1 MTSHTSSFL
10 FIEPSFHLPR
20 PRANQ
25 PTLKHVL
32 SVLAYQ
38 EVGRRIEELTRCIYE
53 IDPYYVMPA
62 DEDPAATLAM
72 LVCSADSAR
81 ANRRPRSP
89 ERRSRA
95 PPAPATLAP
104 PATPAWLP
112 GGTTYAEIVK
122 GHGSRSASPNER
134 PMQRLLCERD
144 IKERSPSADARPD
157 SKDQSE
163 VISAVQPRSPTDYL
177 VEPSESKG
185 FSEIV
190 CEVSESFCDPFVGD
204 SNVYYETE
212 TSEMH
217 DYYSGQPL
225 KHEESENIPI
235 LQVSPQTETS
245 PTRSVKESRSHEL
258 SYAEILALGLHKQV
272 KTQSITSL
280 PKPQVAEVEMVKE
293 IVVEVEKCPPVSYE
307 PKVQTKSSLKIKTDR
322 PQRPSQR
329 SRSREIPR
337 QRRAPEKRPTKAHDI
352 QIVKKKKLTKK
363 VIEVQDFDD
372 NTESVE
378 IEQPC
383 IQILPTKI
391 TEEIVY
397 KKAEEQTENIV
408 EVYEKETDKNI
419 QEKTMTEENIF
430 EAEQKKPKKK
440 HKSKKP
446 KNTEDEIEKA
456 LKEIEE
462 SDKHKKKKVKDS
474 RDKSKDGSESC
485 DISHMTRE
493 SKVELKDNE
502 PVKSKKKKTKKST
515 IETENV
521 DTLTKIEVVP
531 INEVK
536 HVNLQEQDLIKDEKL
551 GEKYYKEY
559 ENVSEKQKNSDI
571 IRKKK
576 DELSENIIEEN
587 LLLETPT
594 AENIS
599 KEHFSIEKENIQ
611 NVETGAIKQKKKKK
625 GKKSDSASEQNIS
638 EYNEYVEIK
647 NTLQRT
653 KESIEV
659 EEKICEDNKTWDDN
673 FAKSVDDEK
682 LSQDNTIVSDHLSE
696 TKRKTKCKK
705 LNIKDKQPLENYAEE
720 AKESEMLTLEEQSS
734 KDNRPH
740 KKKSKSKKVKSYVD
754 DEIDRALKEIEQ
766 IDKLKNNSKDKV
778 SKSKELKHESNI
790 VQQQIKTTTDSP
802 VSSNDITVELQT
814 DFEPIIKDIPDTV
827 KSSIITMDWNTLMAE
842 EDKFSEPTLEPI
854 SIPEQ
859 ESDIKKTCTE
869 YIASEVTILQE
880 ASNILKNTNKESQQK
895 SLAVEVSPNILEE
908 INENIPTELKEPVAV
923 NIDSTTTSTSEQNNN
938 DKFFSTDACKRSSVS
953 IVEEI
958 TLYKPIELE
967 ETRKIYLITHE
978 EKKLPP
984 IRTVKVFNSKS
995 NSLEEPSLEENV
1007 DEKTIDGTKAQENEA
1022 FELKSS
1028 EIVEEVIESTSKS
1041 KEDESYILLSEKLIE
1056 KEISISESM
1065 ESTKDVKDKCND
1077 KIEENILGSEPQNQ
1091 SDVDTVTE
1099 SIKYTDAVLNKSEQ
1113 INDLN
1118 LVIHADDSENIHSVP
1133 SQGYDEEQDDILE
1146 QVIFGSVQ
1154 ERKKPV
1160 ENIRFSPYLELNAEV
1175 KPYAVDLDYQL
1186 LDINY
1191 YQLLLKE
1198 KENCA
1203 KPEERQS
1210 LNLKINETKEINYI
1224 QPEEYKL
1231 EITQKQT
1238 SVLSKENKDNG
1249 ENKLSDCTHIPSIQN
1264 SIPNFNYQEL
1274 QDSEQKYALLLTS
1287 TSSTKSDDD
1296 KSISVGILPENNVQ
1310 SSEQQENTKLVN
1322 MLILEQPRHVYH
1334 DIADGEIK
1342 LAIIKSKEIP
1352 KKDLIERSE
1361 IFVVGKQEDSRT
1373 SESVEEI
1380 VTAKFKDDIIL
1391 SKTGEDDN
1399 NTKSLCAESIFELPS
1414 QNYQSIADAECIFAL
1429 KKESHQ
1435 KIVQQADIEVPTRE
1449 VLKPVIHETL
1459 KYNYQEITDAEKT
1472 FGIISSREQSPETL
1486 TLPESDNIVEKVII
1500 DKKQLAYKQPLIQD
1514 PQEITNKNNKL
1525 EEITTE
1531 SCQVTPDLN
1540 IIEQRDNKV
1549 QIQEYLSFETPR
1561 HSYQDLADA
1570 ERLFAINKTELLQ
1583 SGSTS
1588 IITNVIVD
1596 TAVLVYHEVRDAENL
1611 LATRLSQA
1619 ESDVISEIESPQFK
1633 ENTCEIQQ
1641 PRLIDV
1647 PVDTLSV
1654 EDGNTKLDS
1663 EIKSIC
1669 DKSEDVPKPK
1679 SSFKEE
1685 SSSLQ
1690 SVLNNKEDCKA
1701 DANDLLLKFVEEK
1714 KVLLQPMTERARSE
1728 DTIHE
1733 KQDENVPEKT
1743 IIDFTVDFIS
1753 KESKNEEFK
1762 DKDTIDYEIISENEN
1777 LYQTSIDEAIKNQMI
1792 LEKIEKISN
1801 IKIEDITES
1810 LVPIVFGSGPS
1821 DEEILQMKETTIPE
1835 DTLTSLDTELVVKD
1849 SDDDEFVVVDIIGDN
1864 QDTCSFGSDKD
1875 TNYEKEKIVKTSS
1888 SELVEDAIKLIDET
1902 IEDVT
1907 PVTNTLDNIMQ
1918 KNDSTNDF
1926 TDESKTIPDKIANL
1940 ESNIEI
1946 ETDYEIIPEVCS
1958 LQSEE
1963 ELLEF
1968 SPNKI
1973 KHSDELDSISA
1984 TFIESEKIST
1994 LSISATSNIRPVDTP
2009 SPPNDIKSTDSN
2021 LSHDIKTTSDEFTKP
2036 NTNVTDA
2043 AITSVRSEKSPIHSL
2058 HDLLP
2063 EIDSI
2068 PEFKPSFSNTVLYS
2082 NLSAD
2087 APEFTPSYM
2096 YQSVEAPVSKIKSPS
2111 TLGDT
2116 KDSIKTEED
2125 SNTKTSLPLDSENVI
2140 GPSSTTYSA
2149 VLPSSPKEQKESQ
2162 LIEKEVLQS
2171 SSKDVNQVSLEE
2183 HREIEV
2189 RSKRSKKKKKEQDKK
2204 VASKIPSSNAEK
2216 DQAPK
2221 LVEMTTILEPV
2232 NVWAKAAEDGKSYAE
2247 VVAEGLV
2254 VEHKEMEI
2262 DHPSV
2267 EKPIEFPKETSESR
2281 INELCPETTKDS
2293 EENVSSW
2300 AKIVAS
2306 NRPSPE
2312 RIQKTETIHTE
2323 ATQIQ
2328 SYKAPVILVDESD
2341 NDVHRS
2347 DVQIDA
2353 EGFIKVDRNRR
2364 SRSRSRERRSTSVSK
2379 THQQSLFVRDKSENR
2394 FDALTSTLKPEDES
2408 IQSSLSDDAKQ
2419 VIVKSR
2425 KSRSSKSKEKE
2436 VKLPSHTILSTSDE
2450 ERLPVKKDKKK
2461 RLSKSK
2467 EKTITSVEKAV
2478 EPKLEHPKEKE
2489 NVEISSALPESA
2501 EEQKKSKKKKKD
2513 KKPETKADTAE
2524 STDTAS
2530 IVEISSSEKDS
2541 TDHIDELQSSI
2552 KTAISTPESL
2562 QTPIKD
2568 RLYSEAQFWKFTPSE
2583 LGEISSLSESL
2594 IIEIKDGKYEEAKFV
2609 QSEDPVAN
2617 ISINDDKSFEDKT
2630 GKVDKSVKA
2639 TENVI
2644 QRNVFKI
2651 ETQTSVLDEK
2661 FSDEQSLESK
2671 IADIQREIEEMLLP
2685 ENDNSAMSDE
2695 IPIELTETNEL
2706 NEDLHDEMLDNMSP
2720 LLASP
2725 EPDEFLIQSKSLSID
2740 GGSDLHNVE
2749 HTGVSMIDSVLG
2761 DSETVKTTSE
2771 KIRNNN
2777 TQQNEFVESS
2787 LNIEEKE
2794 VILPGTRV
2802 PQDTKT
2808 DKLEIETRDTIT
2820 KTTPETSP
2828 TNIVSNIITN
2838 NLSNLKSD
2846 EFWCDKFAID
2856 DAEKLLI
2863 IKNTK
2868 QKTELENVVSESQY
2882 VKLESNLKNDNSFWL
2897 EKHIYH
2903 DAECQYFISLANKNK
2918 TSMTVPTEILAED
2931 QNDKDRDPDGSSGHS
2946 SESDEKESRQSSL
2959 PYDSNYISMDLPGG
2973 ICSWKDNSSYLSV
2986 ETPTD
2991 SLLGTINEDT
3001 SQVDIDTSEDTLTAP
3016 SLEPVTLPAPTQEEP
3031 AELRIRKAAKVT
3043 ELQSYCKTLHF
3054 LIYVWHD
3061 ILTKFLISLITK
3073 LCIVYCRLPNLPVV
3087 L

>member
-10 FIEPSFHLPR
+10 FIEPSFHRPR

-62 DEDPAATLAM
+62 DDDPAATLAM

-95 PPAPATLAP
+95 PPAPPAPATLAP
-104 PATPAWLP
+104 PAAPAWLP

-157 SKDQSE
+157 SRDQSE

-177 VEPSESKG
+177 IEPSESKG

-190 CEVSESFCDPFVGD
+190 CEVSESFSDPFVGD
-204 SNVYYETE
+204 ANLYYETE

-235 LQVSPQTETS
+235 LQVSPQTERS

-280 PKPQVAEVEMVKE
+280 PKPQVAQVEMVKE

-307 PKVQTKSSLKIKTDR
+307 PKVETKSSLKIKTDR

-352 QIVKKKKLTKK
+352 QMVKKKKLTKK

-378 IEQPC
+378 IEQPY
-383 IQILPTKI
+383 IQILPTKL

-397 KKAEEQTENIV
+397 KKAEEQPEKIV
-408 EVYEKETDKNI
+408 EVHEKETDKNNK
-419 QEKTMTEENIF
+419 EKTVTEENIF
-430 EAEQKKPKKK
+430 EVEQKKPKKK

-485 DISHMTRE
+485 DISSHMIIE

-515 IETENV
+515 IETENI
-521 DTLTKIEVVP
+521 DTLTKSEAVP

-536 HVNLQEQDLIKDEKL
+536 DANLQEQDLIKDEKL

-559 ENVSEKQKNSDI
+559 ENVSEKQKHSDI
-571 IRKKK
+571 IRIDK
-576 DELSENIIEEN
+576 DELSENIIEKN
-587 LLLETPT
+587 LHIETSSS
-594 AENIS
+594 ESIS
-599 KEHFSIEKENIQ
+599 QEHFLIEKENIQ
-611 NVETGAIKQKKKKK
+611 NVETGVIKQKKKKK
-625 GKKSDSASEQNIS
+625 GKKSDSASDQIIT
-638 EYNEYVEIK
+638 EYNDSVEIK
-647 NTLQRT
+647 NILQDT

-682 LSQDNTIVSDHLSE
+682 LSQDNTIVSEHLSE
-696 TKRKTKCKK
+696 TKRKSKSKK
-705 LNIKDKQPLENYAEE
+705 SNDKDKQSPENYTGE
-720 AKESEMLTLEEQSS
+720 AKESEILTLEEQSS

-740 KKKSKSKKVKSYVD
+740 KKKSKSKKVKSNVD

-778 SKSKELKHESNI
+778 FKSKESKHDSNI
-790 VQQQIKTTTDSP
+790 LQQQIKNTTDSP
-802 VSSNDITVELQT
+802 VSSDDIAVELQT
-814 DFEPIIKDIPDTV
+814 DFEPISKDIPDTA

-842 EDKFSEPTLEPI
+842 EDKFTEPAFEPI

-859 ESDIKKTCTE
+859 ESDIEKTSTE

-880 ASNILKNTNKESQQK
+880 ASNILKNTKNESQQK
-895 SLAVEVSPNILEE
+895 SLELSPNILEE
-908 INENIPTELKEPVAV
+908 INENISTEVKEPVAV
-923 NIDSTTTSTSEQNNN
+923 HVDTTSTSTSEQNNN
-938 DKFFSTDACKRSSVS
+938 DKFFPTDACKRSSVS
-953 IVEEI
+953 FVEEI

-995 NSLEEPSLEENV
+995 NSLEEPSLEVNV
-1007 DEKTIDGTKAQENEA
+1007 DEKTFDETKAQENEA

-1028 EIVEEVIESTSKS
+1028 EIVGEVIESISKS
-1041 KEDESYILLSEKLIE
+1041 KQDESCVLLSENLIE
-1056 KEISISESM
+1056 KEISFSESM

-1077 KIEENILGSEPQNQ
+1077 KIEENILGSEPQSQ
-1091 SDVDTVTE
+1091 SDVDTVSE
-1099 SIKYTDAVLNKSEQ
+1099 SIKYTDGVLNKSEQ

-1118 LVIHADDSENIHSVP
+1118 LVLHADDSENIHSVP
-1133 SQGYDEEQDDILE
+1133 SQGYDEEQDDIIE

-1191 YQLLLKE
+1191 HQLLLKE

-1203 KPEERQS
+1203 KPRETQS
-1210 LNLKINETKEINYI
+1210 LNLTINETKEINDI

-1231 EITQKQT
+1231 KIAQKQP
-1238 SVLSKENKDNG
+1238 SLLSNENKDNG
-1249 ENKLSDCTHIPSIQN
+1249 ENKLSDCIHIPSIQN

-1274 QDSEQKYALLLTS
+1274 QDSEQKYALLLTA
-1287 TSSTKSDDD
+1287 TSSTKSDD
-1296 KSISVGILPENNVQ
+1296 E
-1310 SSEQQENTKLVN
+1310 SSDQQENTKLVN

-1334 DIADGEIK
+1334 DIVDGEIK
-1342 LAIIKSKEIP
+1342 LAIIKSKKIF
-1352 KKDLIERSE
+1352 KKDSIERSE

-1373 SESVEEI
+1373 SESVKEI
-1380 VTAKFKDDIIL
+1380 VTAKFKDDVIL
-1391 SKTGEDDN
+1391 SKTGEDEN
-1399 NTKSLCAESIFELPS
+1399 NEKSLCVEPIFEIPS

-1435 KIVQQADIEVPTRE
+1435 KIVQEAEIEVPTQE
-1449 VLKPVIHETL
+1449 VLKPVIDETL

-1486 TLPESDNIVEKVII
+1486 TLTESDNIVEKVII
-1500 DKKQLAYKQPLIQD
+1500 DEKQLAYEKPLIHN
-1514 PQEITNKNNKL
+1514 PQEVTNINHKL
-1525 EEITTE
+1525 EEISTE
-1531 SCQVTPDLN
+1531 PCQVTPDLN
-1540 IIEQRDNKV
+1540 IIEHRDSI
-1549 QIQEYLSFETPR
+1549 QIQEYLSFEAPR

-1596 TAVLVYHEVRDAENL
+1596 TAVFVYHEVRDAEIL
-1611 LATRLSQA
+1611 LASRQSQA
-1619 ESDVISEIESPQFK
+1619 ESDVISKIESPQFN
-1633 ENTCEIQQ
+1633 ENTCEIQK

-1654 EDGNTKLDS
+1654 EDGITKLDS

-1679 SSFKEE
+1679 SSLKEE

-1714 KVLLQPMTERARSE
+1714 KVLLQPMTERAHSE
-1728 DTIHE
+1728 DMILE
-1733 KQDENVPEKT
+1733 KQEKNMPEKT
-1743 IIDFTVDFIS
+1743 VIDFTVDFIS

-1762 DKDTIDYEIISENEN
+1762 DRDTIDYEIISENEK
-1777 LYQTSIDEAIKNQMI
+1777 LCQTSIDEAIKNQMI
-1792 LEKIEKISN
+1792 LEKIDKISN
-1801 IKIEDITES
+1801 LKIEDNTES

-1835 DTLTSLDTELVVKD
+1835 DNIHTLTSIDTELVVKD
-1849 SDDDEFVVVDIIGDN
+1849 SDDDEFVVVDIIGGD

-1907 PVTNTLDNIMQ
+1907 SVTNTLDNVMQ
-1918 KNDSTNDF
+1918 KNVSFDSTNDF
-1926 TDESKTIPDKIANL
+1926 TDKSKTIPDKIENL
-1940 ESNIEI
+1940 ESNVDI
-1946 ETDYEIIPEVCS
+1946 ETDYEIIPEICS

-1973 KHSDELDSISA
+1973 KHSDEPDSISA

-1994 LSISATSNIRPVDTP
+1994 LSISDTSNIRPVDTP

-2021 LSHDIKTTSDEFTKP
+2021 LSHDIRTTSDEFTKP

-2096 YQSVEAPVSKIKSPS
+2096 YQSVEAPVSKIKSAS

-2125 SNTKTSLPLDSENVI
+2125 SNTEKTSLPMDSENLM

-2149 VLPSSPKEQKESQ
+2149 VLPSSPKEQKESH

-2171 SSKDVNQVSLEE
+2171 SAKDVNQVSLEE

-2189 RSKRSKKKKKEQDKK
+2189 KSKRSKKKKKEQDKK
-2204 VASKIPSSNAEK
+2204 VTSKIPSSNAEK

-2312 RIQKTETIHTE
+2312 RIQKTETIHIE
-2323 ATQIQ
+2323 ATQMQ

-2408 IQSSLSDDAKQ
+2408 IQSSLSDDGKQ
-2419 VIVKSR
+2419 IIIKST

-2450 ERLPVKKDKKK
+2450 ERQLVKKDKKK
-2461 RLSKSK
+2461 RSSKSK

-2489 NVEISSALPESA
+2489 NVEKSSALPESA
-2501 EEQKKSKKKKKD
+2501 EQQKKSKKKKKD

-2541 TDHIDELQSSI
+2541 TDHIDEPQSSI

-2568 RLYSEAQFWKFTPSE
+2568 RLYSEAQFWKFTPNE
-2583 LGEISSLSESL
+2583 LGELSSLSESL
-2594 IIEIKDGKYEEAKFV
+2594 IIEVKDGKYEEAKFV

-2617 ISINDDKSFEDKT
+2617 ISIDDDKSFEDKT

-2761 DSETVKTTSE
+2761 DAETVKTTPE
-2771 KIRNNN
+2771 NIRDNN

-2787 LNIEEKE
+2787 LKIEEKE
-2794 VILPGTRV
+2794 VILPGIRE

-2808 DKLEIETRDTIT
+2808 DIHEIETRDTIT

-2828 TNIVSNIITN
+2828 TNIVSNVITN

-2882 VKLESNLKNDNSFWL
+2882 VKLESNLKNDKSFWL

-2918 TSMTVPTEILAED
+2918 TSMTVPTETLAED

-2946 SESDEKESRQSSL
+2946 SESEEKESRQSSL

-3001 SQVDIDTSEDTLTAP
+3001 SQFDIDTSEDTLTAL
-3016 SLEPVTLPAPTQEEP
+3016 SLEPVTHPAPTQEEP

>member
-1 MTSHTSSFL
+1 
-10 FIEPSFHLPR
+10 
-20 PRANQ
+20 
-25 PTLKHVL
+25 
-32 SVLAYQ
+32 
-38 EVGRRIEELTRCIYE
+38 
-53 IDPYYVMPA
+53 MPA

-95 PPAPATLAP
+95 PPAPPAPSSLAP
-104 PATPAWLP
+104 PAAPAWLP

-144 IKERSPSADARPD
+144 IRERSPSGDARPD
-157 SKDQSE
+157 ARDQSE
-163 VISAVQPRSPTDYL
+163 IISAVQPHSPTDYP
-177 VEPSESKG
+177 VEPSEPKG

-190 CEVSESFCDPFVGD
+190 CEVSESLSSFSDPFVGD
-204 SNVYYETE
+204 ANVYYETE
-212 TSEMH
+212 TSEIH
-217 DYYSGQPL
+217 DYYSEQPL

-245 PTRSVKESRSHEL
+245 PTRSVKENRSHEL
-258 SYAEILALGLHKQV
+258 SYAEILALGLRKQV

-280 PKPQVAEVEMVKE
+280 PKPQVAQVEMVKE
-293 IVVEVEKCPPVSYE
+293 IVVEVEKSPPVSYE
-307 PKVQTKSSLKIKTDR
+307 PKTKNSLKIKTER

-352 QIVKKKKLTKK
+352 QMAKKKKLTRK

-372 NTESVE
+372 NIESVE

-383 IQILPTKI
+383 LQILPQKL

-397 KKAEEQTENIV
+397 KKAEEQSEKVDEEN
-408 EVYEKETDKNI
+408 EKETDKNNK
-419 QEKTMTEENIF
+419 EKTMIEENMF

-485 DISHMTRE
+485 DISHMTVE
-493 SKVELKDNE
+493 SNVELKDTE
-502 PVKSKKKKTKKST
+502 PVTSKKKKTKKST
-515 IETENV
+515 IETENLN
-521 DTLTKIEVVP
+521 TLTKIEVP
-531 INEVK
+531 SINEVK
-536 HVNLQEQDLIKDEKL
+536 DANLQEQDLNKDEKL
-551 GEKYYKEY
+551 KMEK
-559 ENVSEKQKNSDI
+559 SNS
-571 IRKKK
+571 IRIEK
-576 DELSENIIEEN
+576 DESSENIIAEN
-587 LLLETPT
+587 LRIEPS
-594 AENIS
+594 ASESIS
-599 KEHFSIEKENIQ
+599 QEHFSIEKENIQ
-611 NVETGAIKQKKKKK
+611 NVETGVMKQKKKKK
-625 GKKSDSASEQNIS
+625 GKKSDSASEQNIT
-638 EYNEYVEIK
+638 EYNDSVEIK
-647 NTLQRT
+647 NIQQHA
-653 KESIEV
+653 KESIGV
-659 EEKICEDNKTWDDN
+659 KEKNCEDNKTWGEY
-673 FAKSVDDEK
+673 FAKSVDIEK
-682 LSQDNTIVSDHLSE
+682 LTRDNAIVSDHLSE
-696 TKRKTKCKK
+696 TKRKTKSKK
-705 LNIKDKQPLENYAEE
+705 PNNKDKQTPENYKGEV
-720 AKESEMLTLEEQSS
+720 KEPEMLTLEEQSS
-734 KDNRPH
+734 TDNRPH
-740 KKKSKSKKVKSYVD
+740 KKKSKSKKVKSNVD

-766 IDKLKNNSKDKV
+766 IDKSKYTKDKI
-778 SKSKELKHESNI
+778 SKSKESKHESNI
-790 VQQQIKTTTDSP
+790 VQQQIETTTDSS
-802 VSSNDITVELQT
+802 VSSDNITVKLQT
-814 DFEPIIKDIPDTV
+814 DLEPVSKDIPDTV

-842 EDKFSEPTLEPI
+842 DDKFSEPAFEPVT
-854 SIPEQ
+854 IPEQ
-859 ESDIKKTCTE
+859 ESDIEETCTE
-869 YIASEVTILQE
+869 FIASEVTILQE
-880 ASNILKNTNKESQQK
+880 APNVLKNTNKESQQK
-895 SLAVEVSPNILEE
+895 SLEVEVSPDILEE
-908 INENIPTELKEPVAV
+908 INESIPTEVKEPVAV
-923 NIDSTTTSTSEQNNN
+923 HIDTTTTSTSEQNNN
-938 DKFFSTDACKRSSVS
+938 DKFFSTDTRKGSPVS

-958 TLYKPIELE
+958 TYYKPIEQE

-995 NSLEEPSLEENV
+995 NSLEEPSLEQNV
-1007 DEKTIDGTKAQENEA
+1007 GEKTIDETKAQENEA
-1022 FELKSS
+1022 LELKSS
-1028 EIVEEVIESTSKS
+1028 EIAEEIIESISKS
-1041 KEDESYILLSEKLIE
+1041 KEDESCVALSEKLIE
-1056 KEISISESM
+1056 KEISFSESI
-1065 ESTKDVKDKCND
+1065 ESTKDNCND
-1077 KIEENILGSEPQNQ
+1077 KMGENILGSGPQSQ
-1091 SDVDTVTE
+1091 YDVDTVSE
-1099 SIKYTDAVLNKSEQ
+1099 SIKYTDAVLNKNEQ

-1118 LVIHADDSENIHSVP
+1118 LALHADDSENILSVP
-1133 SQGYDEEQDDILE
+1133 MQGADEEQEDILE

-1160 ENIRFSPYLELNAEV
+1160 DNIRFSPYLELNAEV

-1186 LDINY
+1186 LDLNY

-1198 KENCA
+1198 KANCS
-1203 KPEERQS
+1203 KPEETQS
-1210 LNLKINETKEINYI
+1210 LNLTINDTKQRNDIH
-1224 QPEEYKL
+1224 PEEYKI
-1231 EITQKQT
+1231 EIIQKQP
-1238 SVLSKENKDNG
+1238 SALFKENEDNG
-1249 ENKLSDCTHIPSIQN
+1249 ENKLSDCTHIASIQN

-1274 QDSEQKYALLLTS
+1274 QDSEQKYAMLLT
-1287 TSSTKSDDD
+1287 TSSPTNFDDD

-1310 SSEQQENTKLVN
+1310 SSEQIENTKLVN
-1322 MLILEQPRHVYH
+1322 MLILEQPRYVYY

-1342 LAIIKSKEIP
+1342 LAIIKSKEIL
-1352 KKDLIERSE
+1352 KKDSIEKPD
-1361 IFVVGKQEDSRT
+1361 IFVVGKQEDSHT
-1373 SESVEEI
+1373 TESVEEI
-1380 VTAKFKDDIIL
+1380 VPAMFKDNVIL
-1391 SKTGEDDN
+1391 SNTCEDKN
-1399 NTKSLCAESIFELPS
+1399 NVNSLRTESILELPS
-1414 QNYQSIADAECIFAL
+1414 QNYQSIADAERIFAL
-1429 KKESHQ
+1429 SKESHQ
-1435 KIVQQADIEVPTRE
+1435 KIVQEAEIEVPTQE

-1472 FGIISSREQSPETL
+1472 FGIILSREQSPETL
-1486 TLPESDNIVEKVII
+1486 TLTESDNVVEKVII
-1500 DKKQLAYKQPLIQD
+1500 DEKQLTYEQPLIQN
-1514 PQEITNKNNKL
+1514 PQQLTNINTKL

-1531 SCQVTPDLN
+1531 PCQVTRDLN
-1540 IIEQRDNKV
+1540 IIEQRVSEV
-1549 QIQEYLSFETPR
+1549 QIQPSLSFETPR

-1570 ERLFAINKTELLQ
+1570 ERLLACNKTKGMSITPATNAVEKDFKRIIDPTAEPLTTMNPNELLQ
-1583 SGSTS
+1583 SCSTS
-1588 IITNVIVD
+1588 TITNAIVD
-1596 TAVLVYHEVRDAENL
+1596 TAVLVYHEVRDAEKL
-1611 LATRLSQA
+1611 LATRLSQDA
-1619 ESDVISEIESPQFK
+1619 SDVISEIKTPQFN
-1633 ENTCEIQQ
+1633 ENTCDIKQH
-1641 PRLIDV
+1641 I
-1647 PVDTLSV
+1647 SV

-1663 EIKSIC
+1663 ETKSIC
-1669 DKSEDVPKPK
+1669 DKFEDVQKPE
-1679 SSFKEE
+1679 SGPKEE

-1690 SVLNNKEDCKA
+1690 SVLNNKKDSKV
-1701 DANDLLLKFVEEK
+1701 DANDHLLKIVEEK
-1714 KVLLQPMTERARSE
+1714 KVLLPPKTETACSK
-1728 DTIHE
+1728 DTILEQRE
-1733 KQDENVPEKT
+1733 KIVPEKT
-1743 IIDFTVDFIS
+1743 VIDYTIDFIS

-1762 DKDTIDYEIISENEN
+1762 DTIDYEIINENEK
-1777 LYQTSIDEAIKNQMI
+1777 LHQTSIDEAVENQMK
-1792 LEKIEKISN
+1792 LEKIGNTSN

-1810 LVPIVFGSGPS
+1810 LVPIVFGSDPS
-1821 DEEILQMKETTIPE
+1821 DKDILQMKETIIPE
-1835 DTLTSLDTELVVKD
+1835 DNIHTLTSIDTELVVKD

-1864 QDTCSFGSDKD
+1864 QDSFGSDKD
-1875 TNYEKEKIVKTSS
+1875 TNYGKEKIVETSS

-1907 PVTNTLDNIMQ
+1907 SGTNTLDNIMQ
-1918 KNDSTNDF
+1918 KNVSFGSAIDF
-1926 TDESKTIPDKIANL
+1926 TDESKTIPDQIENL
-1940 ESNIEI
+1940 ESNVDIEA
-1946 ETDYEIIPEVCS
+1946 DYEIIPEVCS
-1958 LQSEE
+1958 LQREE
-1963 ELLEF
+1963 ELLQF
-1968 SPNKI
+1968 SPSKT
-1973 KHSDELDSISA
+1973 KPSDKPDSISA
-1984 TFIESEKIST
+1984 TFIESEKTST
-1994 LSISATSNIRPVDTP
+1994 LSISETSNIRPVDTP

-2021 LSHDIKTTSDEFTKP
+2021 LSHDIKRISDEFTKP

-2043 AITSVRSEKSPIHSL
+2043 VRTEKSPIHSL

-2096 YQSVEAPVSKIKSPS
+2096 YQSVEAPVSKINSPS

-2116 KDSIKTEED
+2116 KDSKRTEED
-2125 SNTKTSLPLDSENVI
+2125 SNTEKTALPLDSENVS
-2140 GPSSTTYSA
+2140 GPSNTTYST
-2149 VLPSSPKEQKESQ
+2149 VVPSSLKEQKESH

-2171 SSKDVNQVSLEE
+2171 SAKDVDQVSLEE
-2183 HREIEV
+2183 HREIEIK
-2189 RSKRSKKKKKEQDKK
+2189 SKRSKKKKKEQDKK
-2204 VASKIPSSNAEK
+2204 VVSKIPSNNAEK
-2216 DQAPK
+2216 DQLPK
-2221 LVEMTTILEPV
+2221 LVEVTPVLEPV

-2254 VEHKEMEI
+2254 VEHTEMEI

-2267 EKPIEFPKETSESR
+2267 EKPIEFLKETSESR
-2281 INELCPETTKDS
+2281 INELCPDTPKDT

-2312 RIQKTETIHTE
+2312 RIQKSETIHTE
-2323 ATQIQ
+2323 VTQMQ

-2353 EGFIKVDRNRR
+2353 DGFIKVDRNRR

-2394 FDALTSTLKPEDES
+2394 FDALTSTLKPEDECV
-2408 IQSSLSDDAKQ
+2408 QSSLSDDEKQ
-2419 VIVKSR
+2419 VVVKSR

-2450 ERLPVKKDKKK
+2450 ERQPLKKDKKK
-2461 RLSKSK
+2461 RSSKSK
-2467 EKTITSVEKAV
+2467 EKTITNVKKAV
-2478 EPKLEHPKEKE
+2478 EPKLEDPKEKE
-2489 NVEISSALPESA
+2489 NVEKSLSLPESA
-2501 EEQKKSKKKKKD
+2501 EKQKKSKKKKKD
-2513 KKPETKADTAE
+2513 KKPETKAETAE
-2524 STDTAS
+2524 STGTAS
-2530 IVEISSSEKDS
+2530 IVEISSSEQDN
-2541 TDHIDELQSSI
+2541 TDHIDEPQSSI

-2583 LGEISSLSESL
+2583 LGELSSLSESL
-2594 IIEIKDGKYEEAKFV
+2594 IVEVKDGKYEKAKFV
-2609 QSEDPVAN
+2609 ESEDPPD
-2617 ISINDDKSFEDKT
+2617 SKSFEDNT
-2630 GKVDKSVKA
+2630 RNVDKSVNL

-2644 QRNVFKI
+2644 EENVSET
-2651 ETQTSVLDEK
+2651 ETQTCVLDEK

-2720 LLASP
+2720 SLASP
-2725 EPDEFLIQSKSLSID
+2725 EPDEFSIQSKSLKND
-2740 GGSDLHNVE
+2740 DGSDLQIVE
-2749 HTGVSMIDSVLG
+2749 HIDVSMIDSVLD

-2771 KIRNNN
+2771 KIRDNN

-2787 LNIEEKE
+2787 LKIEEKE
-2794 VILPGTRV
+2794 GILPPV
-2802 PQDTKT
+2802 PQNAKT
-2808 DKLEIETRDTIT
+2808 GTHEIETLDTIT
-2820 KTTPETSP
+2820 KTTPETLP

-2838 NLSNLKSD
+2838 NLTNLKSD
-2846 EFWCDKFAID
+2846 EFWYDKFAID

-2863 IKNTK
+2863 IQNTK
-2868 QKTELENVVSESQY
+2868 QKSELENVVSASQY
-2882 VKLESNLKNDNSFWL
+2882 VNLESNLKNDNSFWP

-2903 DAECQYFISLANKNK
+2903 DAECQYFISIANKNK
-2918 TSMTVPTEILAED
+2918 TSMTVPTETLVKD
-2931 QNDKDRDPDGSSGHS
+2931 QNDKDRDPDGGSGHS
-2946 SESDEKESRQSSL
+2946 SESEEKESRQSSL

-2973 ICSWKDNSSYLSV
+2973 ICSWKDHSSYLSV

-3031 AELRIRKAAKVT
+3031 AEQRIRKAAKVT

-3073 LCIVYCRLPNLPVV
+3073 ICIVYCRLPNLPVV